1 MSVNCF
7 FLLSLCLNQS
17 LKNSMWIEIH
27 IRLFYL
33 PLLLLNI
40 IFQVLAELQLYKTT
54 IRNIQ

>member
-1 MSVNCF
+1 MSVNSF

-33 PLLLLNI
+33 PVLLLNI

-54 IRNIQ
+54 IRNI